1 VLAPASLRSPAA
13 AGLTALFL
21 GLGACAPA
29 AEPQGARAACER
41 SAFPDD
47 PAISAA
53 FTDRFNGRYWNNE
66 EQVTVWREGQR
77 LFIGAPPR
85 ERVQLQ
91 RSAAG
96 GGEGNFRDGCGT
108 TYQFI
113 LPPDGPG
120 GYVVVTEPNG
130 ARSEWHR
137 RV

>member
-1 VLAPASLRSPAA
+1 MRHLVLVA
-13 AGLTALFL
+13 FL
-21 GLGACAPA
+21 GLPACVTPA
-29 AEPQGARAACER
+29 ESDAARAACER
-41 SAFPDD
+41 AAFPDD
-47 PAISAA
+47 PAIAPA
-53 FTDRFNGRYWNNE
+53 FTDRFNGRYWNNN

-77 LFIGAPPR
+77 LFIGAPGR
-85 ERVQLQ
+85 DRVQLQ
-91 RSAAG
+91 RTGAG

-108 TYQFI
+108 AYQFI

>member
-1 VLAPASLRSPAA
+1 MRRLIL
-13 AGLTALFL
+13 ALFL
-21 GLGACAPA
+21 PLPACVTATQPRA
-29 AEPQGARAACER
+29 ARAACER
-41 SAFPDD
+41 TAFPDD
-47 PAISAA
+47 PRISAA

-66 EQVTVWREGQR
+66 EHVTVWREGQR

-91 RSAAG
+91 RTAAG

-108 TYQFI
+108 AYQFI